1 MEPVPPIAW
10 TGDGKTPA
18 DKIRNCVNGDNVREQ
33 FRINS
38 RKQPGTENKKSE
50 YRATMARLLIYFSSY
65 DDSFSVFFYACASQS
80 YDASSFYHKAYQKF
94 FYLLKISLSICFGT
108 II

>member
-1 MEPVPPIAW
+1 MEPVPPIIW

-38 RKQPGTENKKSE
+38 RKQPETENKK
-50 YRATMARLLIYFSSY
+50 RVPGH
-65 DDSFSVFFYACASQS
+65 DGPV
-80 YDASSFYHKAYQKF
+80 AYLF
-94 FYLLKISLSICFGT
+94 LFL
-108 II
+108 